1 MMLPGLDAQYRR
13 GNFISKYHNLE
24 DEQKTKVVEEQEN
37 LISVYCVFSPG
48 KTWEVRISQEGNVLS
63 LIVKALVCFWAV
75 SLRFKFKFFY
85 LSPVAFVDLALLP
98 YSITFQAPSSDRPSE
113 VCRVK

>member
-1 MMLPGLDAQYRR
+1 MMLPSLDARCRR

-37 LISVYCVFSPG
+37 LISVCCVFSPG

-75 SLRFKFKFFY
+75 SLRFSFKLFY
-85 LSPVAFVDLALLP
+85 FSPVAFVDLALLP
-98 YSITFQAPSSDRPSE
+98 YSITFQAPSSD
-113 VCRVK
+113 